1 MIRVLMNQVIHLYQF
16 ENDYQSMDDKL
27 LRTCV
32 YGISDKRNYFKQDAI
47 FLSFFGQ
54 FSSRQ
59 VPNYHFVFSNSK
71 HLMEYQKILEK
82 VVQGDILQHIYLKL
96 MIKHCISPAQQVLFF
111 YNFIDLSYKKS
122 CSIKIIL
129 CLMNYLVYLQNIS
142 DFDNWLCAKKD
153 KGYISR
159 LIGKCLQHKA
169 CFKSHVSCEYFF
181 KAFVSVIFFLPDL
194 MLETCYEDEKSF
206 IKLYNFIWNYQKND
220 SHLNVERGMRINLNG
235 NKL

>member
-47 FLSFFGQ
+47 FLNFFGQ

-96 MIKHCISPAQQVLFF
+96 MIVTI
-111 YNFIDLSYKKS
+111 ITKS

-129 CLMNYLVYLQNIS
+129 Y
-142 DFDNWLCAKKD
+142 
-153 KGYISR
+153 
-159 LIGKCLQHKA
+159 
-169 CFKSHVSCEYFF
+169 
-181 KAFVSVIFFLPDL
+181 
-194 MLETCYEDEKSF
+194 
-206 IKLYNFIWNYQKND
+206 KL
-220 SHLNVERGMRINLNG
+220 
-235 NKL
+235 